1 MKVQFEI
8 DIIDNETQMEANR
21 LLKATD
27 MASALNEI
35 ANNLR
40 KKAEWECESLEVDSD
55 PEDGVYVFSR
65 LIQETLNKYGIIIDD
80 LIQ

>member
-1 MKVQFEI
+1 MKIQFEI
-8 DIIDNETQMEANR
+8 EITYEDSQMEANR
-21 LLKATD
+21 LLKAKD

-40 KKAEWECESLEVDSD
+40 KKAEWECESLEADSD

-65 LIQETLNKYGIIIDD
+65 LVHETLNKYGIIIDD

>member
-40 KKAEWECESLEVDSD
+40 KKAEWECESLDVDSA
-55 PEDGVYVFSR
+55 PEEGVYVFSR

>member
-1 MKVQFEI
+1 MKIQFEI
-8 DIIDNETQMEANR
+8 EITDEYSQMEANR
-21 LLKATD
+21 LLKAKD

-40 KKAEWECESLEVDSD
+40 KKAEWECESLEADSD

-65 LIQETLNKYGIIIDD
+65 LVHETLNKYGIIIDD